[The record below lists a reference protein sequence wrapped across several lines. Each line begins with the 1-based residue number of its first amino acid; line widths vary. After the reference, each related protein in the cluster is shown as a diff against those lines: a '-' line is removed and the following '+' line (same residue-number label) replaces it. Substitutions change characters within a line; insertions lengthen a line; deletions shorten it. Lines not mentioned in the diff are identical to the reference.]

1 MSQSNLSIIKF
12 QEFLALHLGWG
23 CMTFDFTTQMYSNN
37 LLFMSMNVLFMSREC
52 KGHQMYSKM
61 LAKICKKEF

>member
-1 MSQSNLSIIKF
+1 MSQSNLSLIKF

-23 CMTFDFTTQMYSNN
+23 CMTFDFTTHMYSDN
-37 LLFMSMNVLFMSREC
+37 LLFMSMNKSREC